1 MFFEFTL
8 ANQNFKDESDDNVKT
23 GGPLKANRRWKFFSI
38 RQVHGSEES
47 QNLFYFSIKIRFF
60 SSHRVHPDNIPTLV
74 SIFSTSLSP
83 PSPTHLP
90 SLPDPPPS
98 IFLQQRSGFQET
110 TTKKDTTRYN
120 KTKQM
125 SNRSNPIG
133 GKVSQEQEDESETYP
148 IPV

>member
-1 MFFEFTL
+1 MCFEFTL
-8 ANQNFKDESDDNVKT
+8 ANQNFRDESDDNVKT
-23 GGPLKANRRWKFFSI
+23 GGPLKANRRRKFNI
-38 RQVHGSEES
+38 RQVHGSKES

-60 SSHRVHPDNIPTLV
+60 SSYRVHPDNTPTPV

-98 IFLQQRSGFQET
+98 ISLQQRSGFQET
-110 TTKKDTTRYN
+110 ITKQDTTRYN
-120 KTKQM
+120 KTRHM
-125 SNRSNPIG
+125 SGRSNPIG
-133 GKVSQEQEDESETYP
+133 GKVSQEQVDESETDP